1 MSTLPKSSTA
11 SADISADISIR
22 PSDSIL
28 SRVRVVMVETSHP
41 GNVGSATRAM
51 KTMGLTDLVLVA
63 PKRANVLSHPDALAL
78 SASASDVLA
87 STRIVATLEE
97 AIADTCFALA
107 FTARRRG
114 LSHPI
119 VPLREAVTTA
129 LAELAANM
137 GVDANAVNAKAVN
150 TNAEDGYAKIALVF
164 GNEAMCL
171 NNEQVAL
178 CQLAATIPS
187 SAGCYSLNVSQ
198 SVQVAAY
205 EVMMQASEFR
215 ISDHPPRPAATAGEV
230 QHFLTHLER
239 TAYASGFLDAN
250 VPKRFL
256 TRMQRLFTRSRMEP
270 EEVAILRGLLAAWEK
285 KIENSAAQ
293 NPSLENSKTVL
304 K

>member
-1 MSTLPKSSTA
+1 MSTLPKSSPVSIDA
-11 SADISADISIR
+11 SADISIR
-22 PSDSIL
+22 PSDTIL

-78 SASASDVLA
+78 SASATDVLA
-87 STRIVATLEE
+87 NTRIVATLEE

-137 GVDANAVNAKAVN
+137 GADDNAVKAK
-150 TNAEDGYAKIALVF
+150 AEDGGAKIALVF

-187 SAGCYSLNVSQ
+187 SADCHSLNVSQ

-215 ISDHPPRPAATAGEV
+215 ITDHPPRPAATAGEV

-285 KIENSAAQ
+285 KIEHSAAQ
-293 NPSLENSKTVL
+293 NPSLENSKTAL